1 MHTVTEFSVVLLTGS
16 AGGLGQGLIEAFTV
30 AGWCVAAG
38 QRRARPSS
46 PGGRVWPV
54 RLNVSD
60 SQEPSAAVREVAA
73 RWGRL
78 DVLVNNAGVTSDAP
92 VLQLSDTAWDQVLD
106 VNLKGAMAC
115 ARAAARVM
123 VGQQDGHII
132 NISSFAGR
140 VGARGQANYAA
151 AKAGLI
157 GLTQSLAAEL
167 GPHNVR
173 VNAVLPGVLPT
184 PMTARLKPEA
194 LEGLVRQNVLG
205 RMNSVAEVS
214 QFVVFLAGMRDV
226 SGQVFQLD
234 SRLSR
239 WG

>member
-1 MHTVTEFSVVLLTGS
+1 MVLLTGS
-16 AGGLGQGLIEAFTV
+16 AGGLGQGLIEAFNA

-38 QRRARPSS
+38 QHRTRPRSS
-46 PGGRVWPV
+46 GRRVWPV
-54 RLNVSD
+54 RLDVSD
-60 SQEPSAAVREVAA
+60 SQEAADAVREVAA

-78 DVLVNNAGVTSDAP
+78 DVLVNNAGVTGDAP
-92 VLQLSDTAWDQVLD
+92 VLKLTDAAWDRVLD

-115 ARAAARVM
+115 ARAAARIM
-123 VGQQDGHII
+123 VRQRDGHII
-132 NISSFAGR
+132 NLGSFAGR

-173 VNAVLPGVLPT
+173 VNVVLPGVLPT
-184 PMTARLKPEA
+184 PMTARLKPET
-194 LEGLVRQNVLG
+194 LDGLVRQNVLG
-205 RMNSVAEVS
+205 RMNSVVEVS
-214 QFVVFLAGMRDV
+214 RFVVFLAGMRDV

>member
-1 MHTVTEFSVVLLTGS
+1 MRTVMESSVVLLTGS
-16 AGGLGQGLIEAFTV
+16 AGGLGQGLIEAFNA
-30 AGWCVAAG
+30 AGWWIAAG
-38 QRRARPSS
+38 QHRAMPLSS
-46 PGGRVWPV
+46 SRRVWPV
-54 RLNVSD
+54 RLDVSD
-60 SQEPSAAVREVAA
+60 SQRAADAVREVAA

-78 DVLVNNAGVTSDAP
+78 DVLVNNAGVTGDAP
-92 VLQLSDTAWDQVLD
+92 VLTLSDAAWDQVLD
-106 VNLKGAMAC
+106 VNLKGAMSC
-115 ARAAARVM
+115 ARAAARIM
-123 VGQQDGHII
+123 VRQGDGHII
-132 NISSFAGR
+132 NLGSFAGR
-140 VGARGQANYAA
+140 VGAQGQANYAA

-184 PMTARLKPEA
+184 QMTAKLNREA
-194 LEGLVRQNVLG
+194 LDRLVRQNVLG

-214 QFVVFLAGMRDV
+214 RFVVFLAGMRDV